1 SSVLATCLT
10 AALLFAGCGSE
21 PSSQPSAPPKSSP
34 EPSPTPTEEPP
45 ELVGGGTEL
54 FPDKRFIALYGHPS
68 YPALG
73 ALRNNHRRSQ
83 LIVRLNWLR
92 CMRHTVMKRYTRPLK
107 SL

>member
-1 SSVLATCLT
+1 MGSMRRFSSVLATCLT

-54 FPDKRFIALYGHPS
+54 FPDKRFIALYGHPGI
-68 YPALG
+68 PALG
-73 ALRNNHRRSQ
+73 ALGEQGPVASAERAQELAEDRK
-83 LIVRLNWLR
+83 
-92 CMRHTVMKRYTRPLK
+92 RHV
-107 SL
+107 